1 MGEGHNAASEPWSYA
16 YLRLKKGG
24 GGSINIFIQ
33 CLIQPP

>member
-24 GGSINIFIQ
+24 VVLIFSFNV
-33 CLIQPP
+33 